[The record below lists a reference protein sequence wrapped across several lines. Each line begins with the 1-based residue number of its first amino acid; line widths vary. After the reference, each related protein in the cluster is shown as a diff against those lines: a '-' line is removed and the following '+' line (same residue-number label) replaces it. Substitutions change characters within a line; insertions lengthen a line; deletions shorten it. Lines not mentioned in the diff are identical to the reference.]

1 MIDSQHWQIRDAA
14 RDELAAA
21 FAIFH
26 DYEYH
31 DDPTLPPFVVPDFL
45 RHVARTGR
53 VLVAVSDAGI
63 VGYAGA
69 ITRGDVT
76 HLTDLFVR
84 PAVQSGSIGRALLAA
99 ILPDTGTCCTCSTA
113 DPRALSLYV
122 RAGMRPWWPQFAL
135 YGAAFP
141 AGSLADGTVEIAVVR
156 ADHPALI
163 DWEREIGG
171 RPRAEDFAYWAA
183 HGAVALWFRRDGAT
197 LGYAI
202 VRPRGGTVRHP
213 DAATIGPLGVR
224 RAEDAA
230 ACTLAAL
237 GWTRAQAA
245 TLCWMIPGPHPA
257 LAALLTAGFRIED
270 AYSFATSG
278 DEPFYDPRRYIS
290 SGPDLF

>member
-1 MIDSQHWQIRDAA
+1 MADWQIRDAA
-14 RDELAAA
+14 PDELAAA

-26 DYEYH
+26 DYEFH
-31 DDPTLPPFVVPDFL
+31 DDPAPPPFVIPDFFPY
-45 RHVARTGR
+45 VARTGR
-53 VLVAVSDAGI
+53 VLVAADGARI

-183 HGAVALWFRRDGAT
+183 HGAVALWLPARWRDPRLRHRAPAWWHGAPPGRRDDRAARGAP
-197 LGYAI
+197 G
-202 VRPRGGTVRHP
+202 RGC
-213 DAATIGPLGVR
+213 R
-224 RAEDAA
+224 RLYPGGAWLDS
-230 ACTLAAL
+230 
-237 GWTRAQAA
+237 RA
-245 TLCWMIPGPHPA
+245 GRY
-257 LAALLTAGFRIED
+257 ALLDDPWTAPGTRG
-270 AYSFATSG
+270 APHGGLPYRG
-278 DEPFYDPRRYIS
+278 CV
-290 SGPDLF
+290 